1 MREKLFS
8 LAFAVGVATAMCVGF
23 AYCFPAIFLMLGGSL
38 DQISSICLIVLSIG
52 AAVWGAA
59 RLLNKEWWI
68 VLSGV
73 LVLLIV
79 PTLVAGEIIDTSF
92 DGQEYHYYAIEALAH
107 GWNPFY
113 QSFPVSLLSDV
124 VSAPIWNHH
133 YPIGSWMIMALEKA
147 AGVPLEQTKGFAL
160 TLLLAS
166 ALIAAGV
173 LLRIGVAFIPALA
186 TGFLAAA
193 NPIALAQV
201 FTRMNDGVLASC
213 LLIIVSLAALAVS
226 QRNRAALLA
235 IIPVMILALNLKFSA
250 IPILVAI
257 CLFIC
262 LAAFALRGMKQAV
275 MAASYLAGIGILG
288 VFVIGY
294 APYTNNLLNF
304 GHPFYPIMGAE
315 GAYDIMTLNT
325 PQVIESHNSISAFWV
340 SLFSETHQGY
350 GTYPS
355 LKIPFTVSLAEIRA
369 AGGVDTRIAGF
380 GPLFSG
386 VFLLAFTLA
395 LISGVRGWN
404 NKKVRGF
411 LIAGA
416 GLFVLALVFPENW
429 WSRYVPQLWL
439 VPISVSIACFLLP
452 EKRIRI
458 AAFALVGLMSL
469 NAGLVLFSSSYLGF
483 NRHLDAMRQVH
494 GLASSGEIYEVDFG
508 AAMARSEIF
517 RNAGVNFSIVP
528 DVIRSDCQSVETI
541 SAYGPDREGGTIC
554 RMMPTA
560 EQGS

>member
-1 MREKLFS
+1 MREKRFS
-8 LAFAVGVATAMCVGF
+8 GAFSVGVATAMCVGF
-23 AYCFPAIFLMLGGSL
+23 AYCFPALFLMLGGSL
-38 DQISSICLIVLSIG
+38 DQISSICLILLSIG

-59 RLLNKEWWI
+59 RLLKEEWWI

-73 LVLLIV
+73 LFLLIV
-79 PTLVAGEIIDTSF
+79 PALLAGVIMDTSF
-92 DGQEYHYYAIEALAH
+92 DGQEYHYSAIDALAN
-107 GWNPFY
+107 GWNPYY
-113 QSFPVSLLSDV
+113 QAFPDSLLSDV
-124 VSAPIWNHH
+124 VRAPIWSQH
-133 YPIGSWMIMALEKA
+133 YPIGSWMIVALEKA
-147 AGVPLEQTKGFAL
+147 AGVPLEQAKGFAL
-160 TLLLAS
+160 ALLLAS
-166 ALIAAGV
+166 GLITASV
-173 LLRIGVAFIPALA
+173 LLRMGVATIPALA

-213 LLIIVSLAALAVS
+213 ILIIVSLAALAVS
-226 QRNRAALLA
+226 QRNRAAFLA

-262 LAAFALRGMKQAV
+262 LAVFALRGMKQAAI
-275 MAASYLAGIGILG
+275 AASYLAGIGILG
-288 VFVIGY
+288 IFAIGY

-304 GHPFYPIMGAE
+304 GHPFYPIMGAG
-315 GAYDIMTLNT
+315 GAYDIMTANT
-325 PQVIESHNSISAFWV
+325 PQVIESHNSIQAFWV

-395 LISGVRGWN
+395 LISGVRGWAN
-404 NKKVRGF
+404 RKARGF
-411 LIAGA
+411 LLGGA
-416 GLFVLALVFPENW
+416 GLLFLALVFPENW
-429 WSRYVPQLWL
+429 WARYVPQLWL
-439 VPISVSIACFLLP
+439 VPISVAIACFLLP

-458 AAFALVGLMSL
+458 AAFALVGVMSL
-469 NAGLVLFSSSYLGF
+469 NAGLVLFSSSYLAF
-483 NRHLDAMRQVH
+483 SRHLDAMRQAH
-494 GLASSGEIYEVDFG
+494 SLASSGEIYEVDFG
-508 AAMARSEIF
+508 TAMARSEVF
-517 RNAGVNFSIVP
+517 RNVGVKFSVVTDIV
-528 DVIRSDCQSVETI
+528 RSDCQSVETI

-554 RMMPTA
+554 RLMPTV
-560 EQGS
+560 EQGF